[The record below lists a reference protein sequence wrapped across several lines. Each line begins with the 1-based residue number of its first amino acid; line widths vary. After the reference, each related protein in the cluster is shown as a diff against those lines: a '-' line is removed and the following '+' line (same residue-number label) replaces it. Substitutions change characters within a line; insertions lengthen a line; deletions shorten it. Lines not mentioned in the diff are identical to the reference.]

1 MRRPAIAALVI
12 ALASLGLMAPTASAA
27 AADDNLCKQEWK
39 GRDGNVRAWEHWGC
53 NGLPL
58 GTTPGDDRFWGD
70 SAGEFRTPAH
80 TLASSVM
87 NSGFV
92 GGRDVVAFYAEK
104 DYRYELGYVCL
115 APGELWADN
124 LTDNYFYNTGKVV
137 NDSIRSHRW
146 VTASEC
152 AAGSWLT

>member
-1 MRRPAIAALVI
+1 
-12 ALASLGLMAPTASAA
+12 
-27 AADDNLCKQEWK
+27 
-39 GRDGNVRAWEHWGC
+39 
-53 NGLPL
+53 
-58 GTTPGDDRFWGD
+58 
-70 SAGEFRTPAH
+70 
-80 TLASSVM
+80 M

-104 DYRYELGYVCL
+104 DYQYEKGYVCL

-137 NDSIRSHRW
+137 NDSIRSRRW